1 MKKLIV
7 AYDGSPSSNKALQ
20 LAADLSRAE
29 ATEISLVLVIERPS
43 DIFNLESIEREREL
57 NGKETMEAGERQ
69 AESLGIQVKPVLLT
83 GDPAEEI
90 ITYARQINAY
100 LIIVGTRG
108 LGRLQR
114 LMLGS
119 VAQALVT
126 NSDIPVVVAK

>member
-20 LAADLSRAE
+20 LAADLSGAE
-29 ATEISLVLVIERPS
+29 TTEISLVLVIERPS
-43 DIFNLESIEREREL
+43 DIFHLESIEREREL
-57 NGKETMEAGERQ
+57 NGKEMIKAGEHQ
-69 AESLGIQVKPVLLT
+69 AELLGIKVKPVLLT
-83 GDPAEEI
+83 GNPSEEI
-90 ITYARQINAY
+90 IHYAHQINAS

-126 NSDIPVVVAK
+126 NSDVPVVVAK